1 MREIEECD
9 TMSQEPDIRVT
20 ENKMGTQPVGRLLA
34 GMAIPMMISMLV
46 QALYNI
52 VDSVFV
58 SRLSENAL
66 TAVSLAFPLQ
76 NLMIAVCAGTTVGM
90 NALLS
95 RSLGAKEQERAD
107 RAANTGI
114 FLALASFVVFAIV
127 GALFSRTFFLLQ
139 TDVPEIVDYGTDYA
153 RVCLC
158 CSIGLFCQFTFER
171 LLQSTGRTHLSM
183 CTQILGAVTNIVLD
197 PILIFG
203 LLGFPRLE
211 VMGAAVATVVGQC
224 IAAVAALILNLKKN
238 PDIHIRPR
246 HIRWHGATVK
256 NIYRIGLPSIVMQCI
271 GSVMVFGVN
280 RILISFTTTATAVF
294 GAYFK
299 LQSFIFMPVFGLN
312 NGMVPIIAYNYGA
325 KKPDRVKRTIKLAV
339 LSAMAIMA
347 VGFAVFQLAPG
358 VLLSFFDASEN
369 MLAIGS
375 PALRIISF
383 SFILAGFCIIA
394 GSVCQAIGN
403 PFFSLIVSVCRQL
416 VVLLPVAWLL
426 SKTGNLTL
434 VWLAFPIAELMS
446 LTLSIIFLR
455 KTLRMAEA
463 AMASG
468 KSAE

>member
-1 MREIEECD
+1 MSEISP
-9 TMSQEPDIRVT
+9 SQAAAPQ
-20 ENKMGTQPVGRLLA
+20 ENKMGVMPCGKLLA

-46 QALYNI
+46 QAFYNV
-52 VDSVFV
+52 VDSIFV
-58 SRLSENAL
+58 AQLSEDAL
-66 TAVSLAFPLQ
+66 NAVSLAFPLQ
-76 NLMIAVCAGTTVGM
+76 NLMIAFGTGTAVGI

-95 RSLGAKEQERAD
+95 RSLGEKNQEMVD
-107 RAANTGI
+107 KAANTGI
-114 FLALASFVVFAIV
+114 FLALCNFVVFALIGV
-127 GALFSRTFFLLQ
+127 FFSRTFFEMQ
-139 TDVPEIVDYGTDYA
+139 AGGEQIIVDYGVDYA
-153 RVCLC
+153 SICLGL
-158 CSIGLFCQFTFER
+158 SIGIFSQFCFER
-171 LLQSTGRTHLSM
+171 LLQSTGRTTLAM
-183 CTQILGAVTNIVLD
+183 VTQLTGALINIVMD

-203 LLGFPRLE
+203 YFGFPRLE
-211 VMGAAVATVVGQC
+211 VAGAAIATVLGQ
-224 IAAVAALILNLKKN
+224 IVAACFAIFMNLKFN
-238 PDIHIRPR
+238 RDVHIRPR
-246 HIRWHGATVK
+246 EIRWNGAIARE
-256 NIYRIGLPSIVMQCI
+256 IYRVGFPTIVMQSI
-271 GSVMVFGVN
+271 GSVMVFGMN
-280 RILISFTTTATAVF
+280 KILFGFTKTATAVF

-325 KKPDRVKRTIKLAV
+325 RKPDRVKRTIKLAV

-403 PFFSLIVSVCRQL
+403 PFYSLIVSVCRQL

>member
-1 MREIEECD
+1 
-9 TMSQEPDIRVT
+9 MSQEPDIRVT

-224 IAAVAALILNLKKN
+224 LAAVAALILNLKKN
-238 PDIHIRPR
+238 PDIHPPR

-280 RILISFTTTATAVF
+280 RILISFHHHRHGGVRGIFQAPELHLHAGVRPEQWH
-294 GAYFK
+294 GAHHR
-299 LQSFIFMPVFGLN
+299 LQLRGQKARPGQAHHQAGRPVRHGHH
-312 NGMVPIIAYNYGA
+312 GGGICGVR
-325 KKPDRVKRTIKLAV
+325 DRPRRPAV
-339 LSAMAIMA
+339 L
-347 VGFAVFQLAPG
+347 L
-358 VLLSFFDASEN
+358 
-369 MLAIGS
+369 
-375 PALRIISF
+375 
-383 SFILAGFCIIA
+383 
-394 GSVCQAIGN
+394 
-403 PFFSLIVSVCRQL
+403 
-416 VVLLPVAWLL
+416 
-426 SKTGNLTL
+426 
-434 VWLAFPIAELMS
+434 
-446 LTLSIIFLR
+446 
-455 KTLRMAEA
+455 
-463 AMASG
+463 
-468 KSAE
+468 

>member
-224 IAAVAALILNLKKN
+224 LAAVAALILNLKKN

-339 LSAMAIMA
+339 LSAMGIMA
-347 VGFAVFQLAPG
+347 VGFAVFEIAPG
-358 VLLSFFDASEN
+358 ALLSFFDASEN
-369 MLAIGS
+369 MLAIGA
-375 PALRIISF
+375 PALRIIALSF
-383 SFILAGFCIIA
+383 
-394 GSVCQAIGN
+394 
-403 PFFSLIVSVCRQL
+403 FF
-416 VVLLPVAWLL
+416 PG
-426 SKTGNLTL
+426 T
-434 VWLAFPIAELMS
+434 
-446 LTLSIIFLR
+446 SIIFCSAFQSLGRSRWSLLVALLR
-455 KTLRMAEA
+455 QILLLLPA
-463 AMASG
+463 AALLLALKPALVWAAFPLSELISCFAAALLYRRTIQ
-468 KSAE
+468 KQLL